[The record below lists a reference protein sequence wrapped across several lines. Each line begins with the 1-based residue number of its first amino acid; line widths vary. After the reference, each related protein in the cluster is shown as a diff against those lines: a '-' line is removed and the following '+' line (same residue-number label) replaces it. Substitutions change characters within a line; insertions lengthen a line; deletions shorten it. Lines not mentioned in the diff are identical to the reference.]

1 MSITLPTYKRR
12 EMPLLPRAQ
21 RVRAII
27 ATGLRREFRRPA
39 AIVVIGMG
47 AALVTISSI
56 VTVLFARILFPTS
69 TPDLS
74 FFAMPASNGAILFF
88 VTLMAA
94 IIGSGLIADDLHSM
108 AFTLYLSRPITHA
121 DYLLAKAAILAPL
134 VSMITVLPLVLT
146 PLVAALLGFVSWTIG
161 LQAIG
166 LSILVGALLTVF
178 CTSVALL
185 LSSLTRRKSIAAA
198 GVFAVNFGLTIPAG
212 ILAGAVGNPAVLY
225 ASPWDNYVAVA
236 QAAFGYSGNPINW
249 TWSLVILLAGTIL
262 AALITYIRMKA
273 VEVVTG

>member
-1 MSITLPTYKRR
+1 
-12 EMPLLPRAQ
+12 MPLLPRAQ

-27 ATGLRREFRRPA
+27 TTGLRREFRRPA
-39 AIVVIGMG
+39 AIVVTGMG

-56 VTVLFARILFPTS
+56 VTVLFSRFFLPPGAKL
-69 TPDLS
+69 DLS
-74 FFAMPASNGAILFF
+74 YFAVPASNGAILFF

-108 AFTLYLSRPITHA
+108 ALTLYLSRPITHA

-146 PLVAALLGFVSWTIG
+146 PLVAALLGLFSWTIA

-178 CTSVALL
+178 CTSVALF
-185 LSSLTRRKSIAAA
+185 LSSITRLRSIAAA
-198 GVFAVNFGLTIPAG
+198 GGFVFNFGLSIPAG
-212 ILAGAVGNPAVLY
+212 IFAGAPGNPPFFS
-225 ASPWDNYVAVA
+225 SPW
-236 QAAFGYSGNPINW
+236 GNIFPVPPPRVWWPAKPIARG
-249 TWSLVILLAGTIL
+249 WSPA
-262 AALITYIRMKA
+262 
-273 VEVVTG
+273 

>member
-12 EMPLLPRAQ
+12 EMPLLPRSQ

-27 ATGLRREFRRPA
+27 ITGLRREFRRPA
-39 AIVVIGMG
+39 AIVVTGMG

-56 VTVLFARILFPTS
+56 VTVLFAQILFPGS
-69 TPDLS
+69 TPELS

-94 IIGSGLIADDLHSM
+94 IIGSGLIADDLNSM
-108 AFTLYLSRPITHA
+108 ALTLYLSRPITHA

-146 PLVAALLGFVSWTIG
+146 PLVAALLGLFSWTIA

-178 CTSVALL
+178 CTSVALF
-185 LSSLTRRKSIAAA
+185 LSSLTRRRSIAAA
-198 GVFAVNFGLTIPAG
+198 GVFFVNFCPFISAGGLFGGPRR
-212 ILAGAVGNPAVLY
+212 PPFFS
-225 ASPWDNYVAVA
+225 SPFVHFVAVQRPGCVA
-236 QAAFGYSGNPINW
+236 
-249 TWSLVILLAGTIL
+249 
-262 AALITYIRMKA
+262 
-273 VEVVTG
+273 